1 MALNRR
7 QFLIGA
13 GGLAAA
19 ATTMGL
25 AACAPGSSGSGSQGG
40 GGQGGANNPPA
51 KQAPCFIMGRDKE
64 LVPSAALVAKPDLS
78 VDRSSP

>member
-19 ATTMGL
+19 DHDG
-25 AACAPGSSGSGSQGG
+25 PGGMR
-40 GGQGGANNPPA
+40 PR
-51 KQAPCFIMGRDKE
+51 IE
-64 LVPSAALVAKPDLS
+64 WW
-78 VDRSSP
+78 

>member
-19 ATTMGL
+19 ATTG
-25 AACAPGSSGSGSQGG
+25 PGGMR
-40 GGQGGANNPPA
+40 PR
-51 KQAPCFIMGRDKE
+51 IE
-64 LVPSAALVAKPDLS
+64 WW
-78 VDRSSP
+78 